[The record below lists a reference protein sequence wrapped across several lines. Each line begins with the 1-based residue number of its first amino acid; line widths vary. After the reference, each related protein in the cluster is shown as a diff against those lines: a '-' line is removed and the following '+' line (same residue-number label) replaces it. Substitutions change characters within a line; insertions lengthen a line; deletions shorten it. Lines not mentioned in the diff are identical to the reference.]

1 MTDPNFISQEA
12 GLNFNTVVESIIKRS
27 CIIDFGIVQDVVSDG
42 IVDVSVAVAKTAQDM
57 FCMTCVLANVASK
70 AFTLNVKP
78 QKGDR
83 VLVVYPRL
91 YDDNMFN
98 FTGSEGDDTKLT
110 VNYKAKGYNL
120 ASGIA
125 ILLSQYKESG
135 HKNFITVDEGNI
147 TAELN
152 KVKLTTTKDGDIT
165 VNNGKATAGI
175 DKDGA
180 ITTGNE
186 KATINIDKDG
196 AVTVDNGKATI
207 NVDKNGNVSVDAQGK
222 YTIKNSSTDLTTVI
236 SDLVDEIEGL
246 AIVCPDGAGSVNP
259 TSVAKLELW
268 KQKLKT
274 LLSAPAPATPD
285 TP

>member
-27 CIIDFGIVQDVVSDG
+27 CIIDFGIVQEVVSDG
-42 IVDVSVAVAKTAQDM
+42 IVDVSVAVAKTEQDM

-120 ASGIA
+120 TSGIA
-125 ILLSQYKESG
+125 ILLNQYKESG
-135 HKNFITVDEGNI
+135 YKNFITVDEGNI
-147 TAELN
+147 SAELN

-165 VNNGKATAGI
+165 VNNGKATAG
-175 DKDGA
+175 
-180 ITTGNE
+180 
-186 KATINIDKDG
+186 IDKDG

-222 YTIKNSSTDLTTVI
+222 YTIKNSSTDLFSVI
-236 SDLVDEIEGL
+236 SDLNGILKGL
-246 AIVCPDGAGSVNP
+246 KTAGSETAQTIDPSTV
-259 TSVAKLELW
+259 
-268 KQKLKT
+268 T
-274 LLSAPAPATPD
+274 LLTTWENSELKALLNAPAPVTP
-285 TP
+285 

>member
-42 IVDVSVAVAKTAQDM
+42 IVDVSVAVAKTEQDM

-70 AFTLNVKP
+70 AFTLDVKP
-78 QKGDR
+78 HKGDR

-91 YDDNMFN
+91 YDDDMFN
-98 FTGSEGDDTKLT
+98 FTGNEGDDTKLK

-125 ILLSQYKESG
+125 ILISQYREAG
-135 HKNFITVDEGNI
+135 HKNVVTVEDGDV
-147 TAELN
+147 TAKLD
-152 KVKLTTTKDGDIT
+152 KVEFTTTKDGDIT
-165 VNNGKATAGI
+165 LDNKKATISI

-180 ITTGNE
+180 ITVE
-186 KATINIDKDG
+186 
-196 AVTVDNGKATI
+196 NGKATI
-207 NVDKNGNVSVDAQGK
+207 DIDKNGNVSVDAKGK

-236 SDLVDEIEGL
+236 SKLADEIANL
-246 AIVCPDGAGSVNP
+246 VIVCPNGAGSVNP

-268 KQKLKT
+268 KQQLQT
-274 LLSAPAPATPD
+274 LLAPATPV

>member
-1 MTDPNFISQEA
+1 MIDPNFISQEA

-27 CIIDFGIVQDVVSDG
+27 CIIDFGIVQNVVSDG
-42 IVDVSVAVAKTAQDM
+42 IVDVSVAVAKTEQDM

-110 VNYKAKGYNL
+110 VNYKVKGYNL

-125 ILLSQYKESG
+125 ILLNQYKESG
-135 HKNFITVDEGNI
+135 YKNFITVDEGNI

-180 ITTGNE
+180 
-186 KATINIDKDG
+186 
-196 AVTVDNGKATI
+196 VTVDNGKATI
-207 NVDKNGNVSVDAQGK
+207 NVDKNGNVSVDVQGK

>member
-1 MTDPNFISQEA
+1 MTDPNFTSQEA

-27 CIIDFGIVQDVVSDG
+27 CIIDFGIVQEVVSDG
-42 IVDVSVAVAKTAQDM
+42 IVDVSVAVAKTEQDM
-57 FCMTCVLANVASK
+57 FCMTCVLANIASK

-98 FTGSEGDDTKLT
+98 FTGSEEDDTKLK

-120 ASGIA
+120 TSGIA
-125 ILLSQYKESG
+125 ILLNQYKESG
-135 HKNFITVDEGNI
+135 YKNFITVDEGNI
-147 TAELN
+147 SAELN

-222 YTIKNSSTDLTTVI
+222 YTIKNSSTDLFSVI
-236 SDLVDEIEGL
+236 SDLNGILKGL
-246 AIVCPDGAGSVNP
+246 KTAGSETAQTIDPSTV
-259 TSVAKLELW
+259 
-268 KQKLKT
+268 T
-274 LLSAPAPATPD
+274 LLTTWENSELKALLNAPAPVTP
-285 TP
+285 